1 MSRKVWLK
9 ITLVCNFSQV
19 KQAINV
25 LNPDTSTVIDDIETM
40 MGILGKLSSF
50 QGLAKELPNIQ
61 KVLELG
67 MQILRFIKQLQQTLP
82 VTPKQ

>member
-1 MSRKVWLK
+1 MSRKVWL
-9 ITLVCNFSQV
+9 ILSFFCNFSQV

>member
-1 MSRKVWLK
+1 M
-9 ITLVCNFSQV
+9 

-82 VTPKQ
+82 VTLKQ